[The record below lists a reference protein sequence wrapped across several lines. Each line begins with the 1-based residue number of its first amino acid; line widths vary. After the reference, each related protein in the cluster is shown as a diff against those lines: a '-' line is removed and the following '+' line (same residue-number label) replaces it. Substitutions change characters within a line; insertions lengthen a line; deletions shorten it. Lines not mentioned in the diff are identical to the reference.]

1 MEENGVYSRSQDK
14 FVNLHEKWVT
24 KGNISYLNSEREE
37 YTDGNGLSTDYD
49 LSLQIENIK
58 LKSKLEQANANI
70 MRLLK
75 EKDDLQEELH
85 STKTTYHHLD
95 IKGVVQKL
103 EQEIY
108 VLEEQLDRQRKHYN
122 QEHTVLNNE
131 LKLERK
137 KQEEWKSTYLK
148 SQVAIMSFRRKIATM
163 KDRISFEDRAEL
175 SRCLEIVMES
185 DLDISSNRDPN
196 ADHNK
201 NVVNHKMTEQSSH
214 HKDGQSKYNTQ
225 LNHQMRVSNELSNKY
240 PPSVIILDEKNSFN
254 DNNSPT
260 IGNEL
265 DNGFNKS
272 FNSIAYG
279 FSQKVDIESGIKQE
293 NQPVYKHWHNYDS
306 HNYPRFIDKRNV
318 SQKPNEF
325 KSKESNG
332 SYLDINANKFLELK
346 FDSSAVNPDYTSK
359 EQTKS
364 TTVEPSHSQS
374 SPSKRI
380 VNEGK
385 VPAGTPL
392 AEHRKW
398 CLTCD
403 VEVTKKSCG
412 HQNLITQTNV
422 KEFPCPTCSRVFNN
436 RSHLKRHNMIHSGEK
451 PWPCSY
457 CEKRFNRKS
466 HLTRHLLT
474 HTGEKPF
481 KCPICSKGFADNSD
495 LKRHRQTH
503 LMNIPSTATSPTTL
517 TVSVSSPSFP
527 DSTYSSRAN
536 SLVTILPKL
545 SKLDSQNADSLS
557 SGNLSTTP
565 SIENASLNVLDKK
578 ERKKGDPR
586 FPCNK
591 CHKVFTRK
599 SHLTRHK
606 LTHDL
611 EKIYCDCGRVF
622 KQKSHMQAHLPS
634 CKRRRDAIEAKYKA
648 EHGECSDLDLSTS
661 MVMNSLYSSNTSIK
675 TEQDNDHF
683 GENDQTPNS
692 IARNRVGTLPSQI

>member
-58 LKSKLEQANANI
+58 LKSKLE
-70 MRLLK
+70 
-75 EKDDLQEELH
+75 
-85 STKTTYHHLD
+85 
-95 IKGVVQKL
+95 
-103 EQEIY
+103 
-108 VLEEQLDRQRKHYN
+108 